1 MRVLVTGGAGYIGTE
16 LVRKLVKIK
25 EIEEIIVFDNLS
37 RGLYNIFLCQNIEND
52 NIRFIQGDI
61 LDTRTLQKIIKQV
74 DIVYHLA
81 AKIPNPYAEIDPHL
95 IEQTNH
101 WGTAELTYA
110 IETSKCK
117 KVYSYK

>member
-52 NIRFIQGDI
+52 
-61 LDTRTLQKIIKQV
+61 
-74 DIVYHLA
+74 
-81 AKIPNPYAEIDPHL
+81 
-95 IEQTNH
+95 
-101 WGTAELTYA
+101 
-110 IETSKCK
+110 
-117 KVYSYK
+117 